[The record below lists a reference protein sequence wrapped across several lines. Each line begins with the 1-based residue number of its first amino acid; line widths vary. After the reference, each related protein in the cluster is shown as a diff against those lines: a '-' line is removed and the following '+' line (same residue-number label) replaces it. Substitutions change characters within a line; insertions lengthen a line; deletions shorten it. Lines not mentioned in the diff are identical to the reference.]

1 MRSLLL
7 KIRNSEFLSHNEILS
22 IKITFL
28 LVALFLVSAV
38 SLPFSLIVTAT
49 TIIQVIVPAAFAITY
64 VVAWILLLSNA
75 PRAAMHFSILSFFV
89 LMGSFLSFSNPIY
102 IYLFVFAILSVIIY
116 YQEGFPFFV
125 YGTLLTLFGI
135 AYMLFNVDLFGGS
148 SPQSNETLQII
159 IYQITLFM
167 FYVYFLLYFI
177 NSEVANERYYSEFL
191 SSKTYTQNYLESIVR
206 LKATKIEADYQT
218 PIYETPSFQQ
228 ALTEIATFLGE
239 MNGVSAKEMQELVE
253 FYMVLHDL
261 DIDEAM
267 ANKSLK
273 YKTKETMRQLKK
285 YLLNSNN
292 EFTELAYELLAQTQQ
307 GLDPDIPDYET
318 SLDAI
323 LRFETDR
330 IIAGAMIYRYLK
342 QEVTQLDKWGRV
354 AQSLDHAEI
363 KTILQSKAMKEYL
376 SDRDIGVF
384 LDNEEIYKKM

>member
-1 MRSLLL
+1 MKNLLL

-28 LVALFLVSAV
+28 LIVLFFVSAV
-38 SLPFSLIVTAT
+38 GIPFSVILTAT
-49 TIIQVIVPAAFAITY
+49 TVIQVIVPAAFTITY
-64 VVAWILLLSNA
+64 VIAWVLLLSNT
-75 PRAAMHFSILSFFV
+75 PRTAMHFSILSFFV
-89 LMGSFLSFSNPIY
+89 LLGSFISFSNPVY

-125 YGTLLTLFGI
+125 YGTLLTLFGS
-135 AYMLFNVDLFGGS
+135 AYMLFNIDLFGEATT
-148 SPQSNETLQII
+148 QSNETLQII

-177 NSEVANERYYSEFL
+177 NSEVANDRYYSDFL

-206 LKATKIEADYQT
+206 LKATKIEADYLT

-228 ALTEIATFLGE
+228 ALTEMATFLGE
-239 MNGVSAKEMQELVE
+239 MNGFSAKEMQELVE
-253 FYMVLHDL
+253 FFMVLHDL
-261 DIDEAM
+261 DMDEAM

-285 YLLNSNN
+285 YLLNANN
-292 EFTELAYELLAQTQQ
+292 EFTELAYELIAQTQQ
-307 GLDPDIPDYET
+307 GLDPNIADYET
-318 SLDAI
+318 SLNAV

-354 AQSLDHAEI
+354 AKSLDHAEI
-363 KTILQSKAMKEYL
+363 KAILQSKVMKDYL